1 MLLRYLKSLI
11 YNSVAELRRNT
22 YGITAGY
29 DFTDRLE
36 MEVGIQ
42 NYYNPEK
49 GWNVAPIVIPRYKFK
64 KFDIGIDVGGLLYE
78 TIRK

>member
-1 MLLRYLKSLI
+1 MFGVYTPTYQYGFIEIHMALLPGMI
-11 YNSVAELRRNT
+11 YRP
-22 YGITAGY
+22 
-29 DFTDRLE
+29 
-36 MEVGIQ
+36 VGNGSRHT

-49 GWNVAPIVIPRYKFK
+49 GWNVVPIVIPRYKFK

>member
-1 MLLRYLKSLI
+1 MSRT
-11 YNSVAELRRNT
+11 V
-22 YGITAGY
+22 
-29 DFTDRLE
+29 F
-36 MEVGIQ
+36 

-49 GWNVAPIVIPRYKFK
+49 GWDVVPIVIPRYKFK